1 MMNMV
6 TSLSKEE
13 LTIYISKQVLN
24 YFPDGK
30 TPDFAA
36 KTEKVL
42 VNTLIRLWRAFSRI
56 KSRYYRNNQGQVY
69 FNHLH
74 GDHYCSFLYLL
85 SNELYKNGYEN
96 EASKVFLLNKTMF
109 GIDVFYGIDLPE
121 VFMFIHPVGT
131 IVGNAHYSDYL
142 VIYQGVT
149 IGSLIE
155 GKYPKFGEK
164 TIIYSNSSVIG
175 DCNFGTNCIVGA
187 KAYVIDK
194 DLQND
199 QIVLGNYP
207 ENRVIV
213 NKKPTIDYYFHLD
226 Q

>member
-1 MMNMV
+1 MV
-6 TSLSKEE
+6 STLSKIE
-13 LTIYISKQVLN
+13 LTAYVSKQVQSH
-24 YFPDGK
+24 FPDGK
-30 TPDFAA
+30 TPSFS
-36 KTEKVL
+36 ENVER
-42 VNTLIRLWRAFSRI
+42 VIEIVFERLYKCFSRI
-56 KSRYYRNNQGQVY
+56 KSRYYSTKEGEAF

-85 SNELYKNGYEN
+85 SNELYKHGHEI
-96 EASKVFLLNKTMF
+96 EASKIFLLNKTMF

-121 VFMFIHPVGT
+121 IFHFVHPVGT
-131 IVGNAHYSDYL
+131 IVGNANYSNYL

-194 DLQND
+194 DLQDN

-207 ENRVIV
+207 QNRVIP

-226 Q
+226 